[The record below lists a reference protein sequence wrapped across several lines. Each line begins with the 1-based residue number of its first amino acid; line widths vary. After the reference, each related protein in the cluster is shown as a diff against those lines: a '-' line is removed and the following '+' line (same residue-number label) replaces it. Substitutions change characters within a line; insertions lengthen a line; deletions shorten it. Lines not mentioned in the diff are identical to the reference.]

1 MNKLFGVLGNPIKHS
16 MSPLIHNDAF
26 EKYSIGGVYLPFCVE
41 DTDLQQAVQGL
52 KALGAGGFNVTVPFK
67 SRIIPYIDVLDDFAR
82 EVGAVNTV
90 VNRDGRLY
98 GYNTDGPGFIKGLL
112 SITAQIDDKN
122 VLIIGAGGAARGI
135 YFALAKTGVAKLD
148 LANRTVSSAEQLLS
162 DYQGTISSS
171 AISLREAESS
181 LGQYDIIIQTTSV
194 GLADLNESPLSL
206 GKLSQNAIVCDIIY
220 NPLETKILKEA
231 KERGNKIQN
240 GVDMFVNQG
249 ALAFELW
256 TGIMPDTERM
266 KQLVL
271 QQLGGS

>member
-1 MNKLFGVLGNPIKHS
+1 MKKLFGVLGNPIKHS

-26 EKYSIGGVYLPFCVE
+26 NKHSIDGVYLPFCIE
-41 DTDLQQAVQGL
+41 DNELKQAVEGL

-67 SRIIPYIDVLDDFAR
+67 SRIIPYMDVLDDFAN

-90 VNRDGRLY
+90 VIKDGRLY

-112 SITAQIDDKN
+112 TITDRLDGKN

-135 YFALAKTGVAKLD
+135 YFALAKTGVAKID
-148 LANRTVSSAEQLLS
+148 IANRTVLSAEQLLA
-162 DYQGTISSS
+162 DYQGNKDSGV
-171 AISLREAESS
+171 ISLKEAESS
-181 LGQYDIIIQTTSV
+181 LGRYDIIIQTTSV
-194 GLADLNESPLSL
+194 GLADIDASPLSL
-206 GKLSQNAIVCDIIY
+206 RELNKNAVVCDIIY

-266 KQLVL
+266 KRLVL
-271 QQLGGS
+271 LQLGGS

>member
-1 MNKLFGVLGNPIKHS
+1 MTKLFGVLGNPIKHS

-26 EKYSIGGVYLPFCVE
+26 EKHSIDGIYLPFCVE
-41 DTDLQQAVQGL
+41 DTELKQAVQGL

-67 SRIIPYIDVLDDFAR
+67 SRIIPYIDVLDEFAG

-98 GYNTDGPGFIKGLL
+98 GYNTDGPGFVKGLL
-112 SITAQIDDKN
+112 SIAERIAAKN

-162 DYQGTISSS
+162 DYQGSISSS
-171 AISLREAESS
+171 AISLKEAERS
-181 LGQYDIIIQTTSV
+181 LAQYDIIIQTTSV
-194 GLADLNESPLSL
+194 GLAEGNVSPLSL
-206 GKLSQNAIVCDIIY
+206 AELSQDAIVCDIIY
-220 NPLETKILKEA
+220 NPLQTKMLKEA

-256 TGIMPDTERM
+256 TGITPDTNRM

-271 QQLGGS
+271 QHLGGS

>member
-1 MNKLFGVLGNPIKHS
+1 MKKLFGVLGNPIEHS

-26 EKYSIGGVYLPFCVE
+26 EKHSVEGVYLPFCVE
-41 DTDLQQAVQGL
+41 DTELQQAVEGM

-67 SRIIPYIDVLDDFAR
+67 SRILPYIDVLDDFAN

-90 VNRDGRLY
+90 VIKEGCLY
-98 GYNTDGPGFIKGLL
+98 GYNTDGPGFVKGLL
-112 SITAQIDDKN
+112 TVTKQIDGKN

-148 LANRTVSSAEQLLS
+148 LANRTVSSAEQIVA
-162 DYQGTISSS
+162 DYHGTISSS
-171 AISLREAESS
+171 AISLREAERT
-181 LGQYDIIIQTTSV
+181 LGKYDIIIQTTSV
-194 GLADLNESPLSL
+194 GLANIDATPLSL
-206 GKLSQNAIVCDIIY
+206 EELNPGAIVCDIIY
-220 NPLETKILKEA
+220 NPLQTRILKEA
-231 KERGNKIQN
+231 KERGNKVQN
-240 GVDMFVNQG
+240 GVDMFVYQG

>member
-1 MNKLFGVLGNPIKHS
+1 MKKLFGVLGNPIEHS

-26 EKYSIGGVYLPFCVE
+26 DKYLVDGVYLPFCVE
-41 DTDLQQAVQGL
+41 DIELQQAVEGM

-67 SRIIPYIDVLDDFAR
+67 SRIIPYIDVLDEFAN

-90 VNRDGRLY
+90 VIKDGLLY

-112 SITAQIDDKN
+112 TITNRIDGQN

-135 YFALAKTGVAKLD
+135 YFALAKTGVAKID
-148 LANRTVSSAEQLLS
+148 LANRTHISAEQLLA
-162 DYQGTISSS
+162 DYHGNINSR
-171 AISLREAESS
+171 AISLKEAESS

-194 GLADLNESPLSL
+194 GLADVHASPLSL
-206 GKLSQNAIVCDIIY
+206 TELNQNAVVCDIIY

-231 KERGNKIQN
+231 KDRGNKVQN

-256 TGIMPDTERM
+256 TGVMPDTERM